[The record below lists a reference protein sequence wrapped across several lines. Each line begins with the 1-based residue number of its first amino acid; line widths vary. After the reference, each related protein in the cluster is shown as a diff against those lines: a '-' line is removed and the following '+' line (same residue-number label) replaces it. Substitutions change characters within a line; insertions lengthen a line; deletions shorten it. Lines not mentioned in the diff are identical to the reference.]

1 MPEVGPGEAA
11 AGNAAAAAATGWRGA
26 VGAARTSDQ
35 LARSLRVVGILI
47 ALAGVWLYFSLK
59 SEYFFT
65 QSNIFNIL
73 LQASNVGIIA
83 AGLTVVMIAGEIDLS
98 IGSLEALAGS
108 VAAIVI
114 IRHGQSVWLGIVA
127 GVAATVL
134 AGVVSGF
141 LTSKLKVVSFISTLA
156 MLGIAQGI
164 AFLLTNGQAV
174 AGFPSPYDKIGT
186 SDIRGFPGAVVIAI
200 VVFLALHVMLTRTK
214 LGIQIYAVGGNA
226 QSAAYAGIHVGRV
239 KLIALAISGLTAGVG
254 GLIVSSRLDAGN
266 GLFGAGDLLGAV
278 AAVVIGGTSLFGGI
292 GTVVGT
298 AIGVVMI
305 ATINNGLVLLN
316 IPDFWQQIVV
326 GSIIIGAMVLD
337 QLAKTARSV
346 IRA

>member
-1 MPEVGPGEAA
+1 MPEVEPGEAA
-11 AGNAAAAAATGWRGA
+11 AGTTAAAPATGWRGA
-26 VGAARTSDQ
+26 VGAVRTSDQ
-35 LARSLRVVGILI
+35 LAGSLRVVGILI
-47 ALAGVWLYFSLK
+47 ALAGIWLYFSLK
-59 SEYFFT
+59 SEFFLT
-65 QSNIFNIL
+65 QPNIFNIL

-83 AGLTVVMIAGEIDLS
+83 AGLTVVMITGEIDLS

-108 VAAIVI
+108 VAAVVI
-114 IRHGQSVWLGIVA
+114 IRHGEPVWVGIVA
-127 GVAATVL
+127 GLGATVL
-134 AGVVSGF
+134 CGLVSGF

-200 VVFLALHVMLTRTK
+200 VVFVVLHLMLTRTK
-214 LGIQIYAVGGNA
+214 LGVQIYAVGGNA
-226 QSAAYAGIHVGRV
+226 ESAAYAGIRVGRV
-239 KLIALAISGLTAGVG
+239 KMIALAISGLTAGIG

-292 GTVVGT
+292 GSVVGT

-316 IPDFWQQIVV
+316 IPDFWQQIVI
-326 GSIIIGAMVLD
+326 GCIIIGAMVLD